1 MNTVTIANTS
11 QYLSFNLGEEIFAL
25 DISKVREVLDNTKVT
40 KVPKVPDYML
50 GVINLRGKVVP
61 IIDLKMKFSMP
72 LTEQT
77 VNTCIIISDVSLNKE
92 SITLGI
98 MSDSVQEV
106 FDLDAE
112 SIEPAPSIG
121 TQLDIDFL
129 TGMGKRGE
137 DFILILDIDR
147 VFSKSEK
154 KEIKRVGDEA
164 HAGKQEGAEIE
175 IG

>member
-1 MNTVTIANTS
+1 MNTVTMVNSS

-50 GVINLRGKVVP
+50 GVINLRGRVVP
-61 IIDLKMKFSMP
+61 VIDLKTKFSMP

-77 VNTCIIISDVSLNKE
+77 VNTCIIISDVSLNNE
-92 SITLGI
+92 SVTLGI

-106 FDLDAE
+106 FDLDVE
-112 SIEPAPSIG
+112 SIEPAPKIG
-121 TQLDIDFL
+121 THLDIDFL
-129 TGMGKRGE
+129 SGMGKRGE
-137 DFILILDIDR
+137 DFILILDIDK

-154 KEIKRVGDEA
+154 TEIKRVVEES
-164 HAGKQEGAEIE
+164 HAGKPEGAEIE
-175 IG
+175 ME